1 MNTESFF
8 EKANCRGYHG
18 KDSSK
23 FSGRCNYLS
32 DSSLGAV
39 GKKQVQQPAEIMNI
53 VGRYCPGNALKNVN
67 FLKKG
72 IDQNFYYCIS
82 VGYPKIS
89 YYVEPARG
97 SSLRRS
103 SCVSRIWLRDS
114 FNRVFSSLSIQAAN
128 ILPCCMLACSGRP
141 IGPR

>member
-53 VGRYCPGNALKNVN
+53 VGRYCPGKALINVN

-72 IDQNFYYCIS
+72 IDQNFYYCI
-82 VGYPKIS
+82 IS
-89 YYVEPARG
+89 
-97 SSLRRS
+97 
-103 SCVSRIWLRDS
+103 WLSENFLLFRTS
-114 FNRVFSSLSIQAAN
+114 PRQFLTQ
-128 ILPCCMLACSGRP
+128 ILMCIADMVA
-141 IGPR
+141 